1 MNDLIKDIA
10 GFLLPPFRS
19 LSLPREHRAAPL
31 AQRLAGQKVLTL
43 NISPTSVTAG
53 VLIFSRRGVQ
63 FTALGSEPASEGRL
77 SSAVLTKL
85 KGASKARYVA
95 LAYGASP
102 ESTEVALVPN
112 TRSFQS
118 DEAFHT
124 ALAHNV
130 ELFIQKAKAGYVYRG
145 FPHREYPIAIVGT
158 FDPTREAEDLK
169 LCESVGLMV
178 VRAQSNLLALA
189 NVGLAHPQVVA
200 GAPLLI
206 IDQGQC
212 LFITSSPKG
221 QWEHVRCRKLKDGA
235 PDFARFI
242 TEVIKP
248 GIKATNL
255 VVLDTHSSGDIELDT
270 ALAGLPVTLIAING
284 VEPNHIPNCVLSA
297 A

>member
-19 LSLPREHRAAPL
+19 LSLPREHRGAPL

-43 NISPTSVTAG
+43 NISPAAISPG
-53 VLIFSRRGVQ
+53 VLTFGRRGVQ
-63 FTALGSEPASEGRL
+63 FTPLALQPGGDGRL
-77 SSAVLTKL
+77 SAGLLSKL
-85 KGASKARYVA
+85 KAEAKTRYVA

-130 ELFIQKAKAGYVYRG
+130 EIFIQKAKPGYVYRG
-145 FPHREYPIAIVGT
+145 FPHREYPVALVGT
-158 FDPTREAEDLK
+158 FDPTREAEDVK
-169 LCESVGLMV
+169 LCESVGLKV

-189 NVGLAHPQVVA
+189 NVGLTHPQVTA
-200 GAPLLI
+200 GSPLLI

-221 QWEHVRCRKLKDGA
+221 QWEQVRCRKLKDGA
-235 PDFARFI
+235 QDFARFA

-248 GIKATNL
+248 ALKSPQL
-255 VVLDTHSSGDIELDT
+255 VLLDTQSSGDIDF
-270 ALAGLPVTLIAING
+270 AASLAGVPVTSIAIEG
-284 VEPNHIPNCVLSA
+284 VDPTFYPNCILSA